1 MSAQRMGRTGRPM
14 ERWGAEAFD
23 GDRLRRTGTWAVAFL
38 ADWCPFCRS
47 FAPKFAALET
57 GGVAKLAVAD
67 VTDEESPLWDRF
79 EVKVVPT
86 VIVFR
91 DGAPASRHN
100 GRLARGLGERDLA
113 AISAEIA
120 SA

>member
-1 MSAQRMGRTGRPM
+1 M
-14 ERWGAEAFD
+14 ERFGAEAFD
-23 GDRLRRTGTWAVAFL
+23 GDRLRRTGTWAVVFL

-47 FAPKFAALET
+47 FAPKFAALEKE
-57 GGVAKLAVAD
+57 GVANLAVAD
-67 VTDEESPLWDRF
+67 VTDEASPLWDRF

-91 DGAPASRHN
+91 DGAVATRHN
-100 GRLARGLGERDLA
+100 GRFARGLGERDLA

-120 SA
+120 AR